1 MKEREGRRE
10 EGARENLNLKTLIL
24 KDSSIW
30 SIRNYLTFTHRQT
43 GSQGGDR
50 DRE

>member
-24 KDSSIW
+24 KIVA
-30 SIRNYLTFTHRQT
+30 F
-43 GSQGGDR
+43 GP
-50 DRE
+50 